1 MAVVLRKSPRPWM
14 IMREILEYFCNA
26 DPQGSARDYYVGPEE
41 LYAKEALS
49 MNYRLPEE
57 FRNGLYL
64 RLNLRCKDLGG
75 AGNTNS
81 PRYELEG
88 PKGASPLS
96 RLRHITCKHG
106 RPTWVAEL
114 RSSTALATEAPG
126 EAPPCV
132 STAHTL
138 EVERKIFKVNLQT
151 GLASV
156 NHIIRLGTS
165 ILPPSDRWVPL
176 YPWSRE
182 SSKEGKTPLWME

>member
-96 RLRHITCKHG
+96 RLRHITYQKPSKLNWA
-106 RPTWVAEL
+106 RQF
-114 RSSTALATEAPG
+114 STFGSLGPALP
-126 EAPPCV
+126 
-132 STAHTL
+132 
-138 EVERKIFKVNLQT
+138 VESGIFEGWQNAALD
-151 GLASV
+151 G
-156 NHIIRLGTS
+156 IG
-165 ILPPSDRWVPL
+165 
-176 YPWSRE
+176 YSRFNR
-182 SSKEGKTPLWME
+182 

>member
-88 PKGASPLS
+88 PKG
-96 RLRHITCKHG
+96 
-106 RPTWVAEL
+106 
-114 RSSTALATEAPG
+114 
-126 EAPPCV
+126 
-132 STAHTL
+132 
-138 EVERKIFKVNLQT
+138 
-151 GLASV
+151 GLCDR
-156 NHIIRLGTS
+156 RLGTS
-165 ILPPSDRWVPL
+165 ILHLRIVG
-176 YPWSRE
+176 SRFTRGVGNLRRRAKRRFGWNRLQQIQPVMR
-182 SSKEGKTPLWME
+182 STSLHTGLTHVKK